1 MLLKILRK
9 SLGQLVITVD
19 YLTRPKKI
27 KRSEEEQNMI
37 DVATKN
43 MSLYQFKACPFCVR
57 TRRTLHRLNLNIE
70 TRDAM
75 NNPEHRETLLSQGG
89 EIKVPCLRIDDDNET
104 IWMYESVDIIAYL
117 NQRFD
122 NSTAENAA

>member
-104 IWMYESVDIIAYL
+104 TWMYESVDIIAYL
-117 NQRFD
+117 NQRFE
-122 NSTAENAA
+122 NTTAQNAA